1 MVEFVLVFLL
11 FVMVLMGMME
21 FGRGMWT
28 YTTLAHATR
37 QTARYCMVRGSLDPT
52 TLTEIR
58 AVAVK
63 HAVGLEAAKITL
75 AGTWDGGADPAAVER
90 GDTIRI
96 SLSYPFSVGHRTDS
110 DYRQHADDEQHDGN
124 FGVELRRHE
133 TPNPWTKDAAT
144 PCPRC

>member
-96 SLSYPFSVGHRTDS
+96 SLSYPFQLVTAPILITDNTLTMS
-110 DYRQHADDEQHDGN
+110 STT
-124 FGVELRRHE
+124 E
-133 TPNPWTKDAAT
+133 TLALN
-144 PCPRC
+144 